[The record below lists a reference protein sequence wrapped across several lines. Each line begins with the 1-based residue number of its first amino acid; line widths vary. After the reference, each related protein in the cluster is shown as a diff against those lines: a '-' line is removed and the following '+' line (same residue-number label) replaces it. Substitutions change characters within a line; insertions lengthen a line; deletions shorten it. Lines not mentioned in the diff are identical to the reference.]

1 MLCEDIE
8 IRIPKINKN
17 LDELDTQEEL
27 EKKPKDKKK
36 EKNKQRREKNY
47 MSVNGDV
54 SEQIVS
60 ID

>member
-36 EKNKQRREKNY
+36 EKNK
-47 MSVNGDV
+47 
-54 SEQIVS
+54 
-60 ID
+60 